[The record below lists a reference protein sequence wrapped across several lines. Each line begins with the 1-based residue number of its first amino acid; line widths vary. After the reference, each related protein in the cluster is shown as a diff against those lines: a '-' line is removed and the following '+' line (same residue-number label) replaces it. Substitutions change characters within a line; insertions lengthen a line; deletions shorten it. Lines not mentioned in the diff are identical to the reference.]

1 MFFFADKFYT
11 EAEQLATLMDTL
23 EYKDE
28 MFGKEIPDF
37 YHVPKGIE
45 NGFAGIVA
53 GLKDNI
59 SLGKKSGVFR
69 KPFPFIHFEN
79 FNMSSLF
86 IAVIALKPSVVKFHK
101 HTTLGYEKAFD
112 LKENVQEFIQN
123 DCMDNSKWST
133 KAEITLEQG
142 DLLILQPWNFHS
154 VESELVKV
162 FYINNKTAESE
173 EAEEKPDEV
182 SA

>member
-69 KPFPFIHFEN
+69 KPFPFVHFEN

-86 IAVIALKPSVVKFHK
+86 IAIVALKTTVVKLHK
-101 HTTLGYEKAFD
+101 HIETGYDKAFD
-112 LKENVQEFIQN
+112 IKENIQEFIQSE
-123 DCMDNSKWST
+123 CMNNEKWAT
-133 KAEITLEQG
+133 KAEINLEQG
-142 DLLILQPWNFHS
+142 DMVILQPWNFHS